1 MSFLLEN
8 ITDSG
13 IVAVIRGARKDSIL
27 DVAEALSEGGVK
39 SLEITVETP
48 GAMGVIEK
56 LASEFTGGGVSVGAG
71 TVLDAETARAAI
83 LSGAQFIFS
92 PTLNVDTIKI
102 VKRYGAV
109 SVPGAFTPTEVL
121 TAFEHGADMVKV
133 FPARTLGASFIKDM
147 KGPLPQIPLIATG
160 GIDLSNAGAFIEAG
174 AAGVGLGSTLVPSG
188 GAMTEEKLSAITERA
203 RAFVELV
210 ARVRAG
216 GGKEESYR
224 V

>member
-8 ITDSG
+8 ISDSG
-13 IVAVIRGARKDSIL
+13 IVAVIRGAKKDSIL
-27 DVAEALSEGGVK
+27 DVAKALREGGIK
-39 SLEITVETP
+39 SLEITVESP

-56 LASEFTGGGVSVGAG
+56 LASEFTGDGVSVGAG
-71 TVLDAETARAAI
+71 TVLDPETARAAI

-92 PTLNVDTIKI
+92 PTLNADTIKI
-102 VKRYGAV
+102 AKRYGAL
-109 SVPGAFTPTEVL
+109 SVPGAFTPTEIL

-160 GIDLSNAGAFIEAG
+160 GIDLSNAGEFIEAG
-174 AAGVGLGSTLVPSG
+174 AAGIGLGSTLVPSDG
-188 GAMTEEKLSAITERA
+188 ELTAEKLRGITDRA
-203 RAFVELV
+203 RQFVELV
-210 ARVRAG
+210 GRVREG
-216 GGKEESYR
+216 GGKLESNR